1 MTINSD
7 VPCIW
12 LSDFRRYLIIIYP
25 PGIACICFPSDDIYV
40 VFSLLFL
47 CVFTCFRE
55 FFREC
60 EWYFVKPCL
69 FSFVNFVI
77 ISTLNMDLH
86 LFLMDSPTHQIV
98 SDQKL
103 CNESL
108 QTCLSR

>member
-1 MTINSD
+1 MTINPD
-7 VPCIW
+7 MPCIW

-60 EWYFVKPCL
+60 EWYFVKPC
-69 FSFVNFVI
+69 FSFFYMI
-77 ISTLNMDLH
+77 IFIRLDLFAQELLSH
-86 LFLMDSPTHQIV
+86 T
-98 SDQKL
+98 DQK
-103 CNESL
+103 
-108 QTCLSR
+108 CLTLTS